1 MSPNHHPSRLCYSGD
16 FIPFFLFIFAIYVCI
31 CFFIA
36 TRCLVGALYNIA
48 RKHHCTQLHCTILPL
63 MCIIK
68 SVVVFLSSLHS
79 LHSML
84 IAESE
89 DIMITIIIYQSIETA
104 VASMLQMFHQPPP
117 LLSILTCRWKRA
129 RVANALLGTLSLSL
143 YLSLCRLVRHKQAA
157 SASVVAASAAAAVEA
172 HSSVTVSTLLPT
184 GCSRRRCSLCL
195 QIYRLSTLA
204 Q

>member
-143 YLSLCRLVRHKQAA
+143 SLSLTLQTGSAQAG
-157 SASVVAASAAAAVEA
+157 SLSISCGSF
-172 HSSVTVSTLLPT
+172 SSSSRGSTL
-184 GCSRRRCSLCL
+184 
-195 QIYRLSTLA
+195 
-204 Q
+204 